1 MIDNNDN
8 SAVDISIVV
17 VNWNTRD
24 ELRACLKSV
33 AAESAVSS
41 EIILVDNASSDGSV
55 EMVRAGFPQVKLIEN
70 SANLGFAKAA
80 NQGIAASRGR
90 YVLSLNPD
98 AEAKPGALSAL
109 VRFGDENPKIGIF
122 GPKILNLD
130 GSVYY
135 SCRRFPTLAAG
146 FFRNTILGKF
156 FPRNTYLMDYLMAG
170 WDHSQ
175 TKEVDW
181 VSGAALVMRRELLD
195 DIGAMDER
203 FYMYCEDVDIA
214 YRAKQKGWRVAYF
227 PGAVIVHAR
236 ARSSDKNPNRMIV
249 EFHKS
254 MYRFFKKHYLHEY
267 SIFAR
272 LLVPVGLIAR
282 ACFFIARNEYHR
294 YRYRFL
300 LRIRGPHEPE
310 KPSDKETCARGHCG
324 EE

>member
-1 MIDNNDN
+1 MTDKQDNP
-8 SAVDISIVV
+8 VEDISIVI

-24 ELRACLKSV
+24 ELRTCLQ
-33 AAESAVSS
+33 AIAPESAVPS

-55 EMVRAGFPQVKLIEN
+55 EMVRADFPRVKLIEN

-98 AEAKPGALSAL
+98 TEAKPGAISAL
-109 VRFGDENPKIGIF
+109 VRFGDDNPKIGIF
-122 GPKILNLD
+122 GPRILNLD

-170 WDHSQ
+170 WDHTE
-175 TKEVDW
+175 TKDVDW

-195 DIGAMDER
+195 DIGALDER

-236 ARSSDKNPNRMIV
+236 GRSSDKNPNRMIV

-272 LLVPVGLIAR
+272 LIVPVGLIAR
-282 ACFFIARNEYHR
+282 ACFFIARNDYRH
-294 YRYRFL
+294 YRYRL
-300 LRIRGPHEPE
+300 RLRIRGPHEPE
-310 KPSDKETCARGHCG
+310 NPSDKEACARGHCG